1 MEPSRIHK
9 IARIL
14 NALVLIALVCNII
27 ILYLVPVAVV
37 SLELSDGYG
46 LLSGVA
52 AYLGDFF
59 RSGQQDVLTSG
70 AAASFLAW
78 LWCWKSP
85 KAGMLTLFLVVSGI
99 CTAIIL
105 WQGRRVLRTILRGAP
120 FSMENA
126 ISLRRAAVCC
136 FLIAGA
142 ALVRVGWSICY
153 YRSLFPLVTYNALFV
168 PIFAMA
174 GLLCLVMSALFRQA
188 AEMKAENDL
197 TI

>member
-1 MEPSRIHK
+1 MEAARIQK
-9 IARIL
+9 IARVL

-37 SLELSDGYG
+37 AQDLSDGRG
-46 LLSGVA
+46 LLAGVVS
-52 AYLGDFF
+52 YLGDFL
-59 RSGQQDVLTSG
+59 RPGEDDILSAG

-78 LWCWKSP
+78 FWCWKSP
-85 KAGMLTLFLVVSGI
+85 AARMLTLFLVISGI

-105 WQGRRVLRTILRGAP
+105 WQV
-120 FSMENA
+120 
-126 ISLRRAAVCC
+126 SLRRAAVCA
-136 FLIAGA
+136 FVIAGA
-142 ALVRVGWSICY
+142 ALVRVVWSIWFHH
-153 YRSLFPLVTYNALFV
+153 SLLPLVTYNALFV

-188 AEMKAENDL
+188 AEMKSENDL